1 MPLRWMTGAADNHG
15 VDGCEISGQDD
26 ERGIN
31 CKAGDGRGVEG
42 SRFDG

>member
-31 CKAGDGRGVEG
+31 VRARDGSGIEG

>member
-1 MPLRWMTGAADNHG
+1 MPLRWMTGAAGDRD
-15 VDGCEISGQDD
+15 VDVREISGQDD

-31 CKAGDGRGVEG
+31 VRARDGRGVEG